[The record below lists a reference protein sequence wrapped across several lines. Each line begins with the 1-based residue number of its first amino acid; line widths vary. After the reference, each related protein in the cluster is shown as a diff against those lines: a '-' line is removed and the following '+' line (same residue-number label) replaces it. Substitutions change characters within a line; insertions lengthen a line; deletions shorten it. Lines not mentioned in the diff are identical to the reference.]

1 MQVEFLPFIPKPVTE
16 HATVYNAMINFVK
29 LPCDEGVYRIV
40 VEIYINCLEKFK
52 ALVPCLDG
60 FYMWKCLE
68 HCIGKYIK
76 DALIEFKLIGKK
88 TIEHVLN
95 GTHHVRSL
103 RGIIILSEVTEKLK

>member
-1 MQVEFLPFIPKPVTE
+1 
-16 HATVYNAMINFVK
+16 
-29 LPCDEGVYRIV
+29 
-40 VEIYINCLEKFK
+40 
-52 ALVPCLDG
+52 
-60 FYMWKCLE
+60 MWKCLE

-103 RGIIILSEVTEKLK
+103 RGIIILSEAIEKRILGRIFESLWKRKIFKYNIVK